1 MASHRGK
8 AELKPPKMRSDG
20 LGLESPSTDR
30 QNTAIVLFA
39 CGVVRH
45 NRTQLPGVVFCGV
58 FLLGACLS

>member
-1 MASHRGK
+1 
-8 AELKPPKMRSDG
+8 MRSDG

-30 QNTAIVLFA
+30 QNTAIVHFA